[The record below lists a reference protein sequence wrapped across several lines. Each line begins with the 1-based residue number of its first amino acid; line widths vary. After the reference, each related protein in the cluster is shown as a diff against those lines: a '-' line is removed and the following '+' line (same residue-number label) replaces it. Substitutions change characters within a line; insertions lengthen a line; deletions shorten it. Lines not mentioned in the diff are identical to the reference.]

1 VRRLAG
7 ILAVTLLALIPGG
20 CELLDL
26 PNDRPLGD
34 GSVAYPDGCADY
46 GFSARRCDAIVAWA
60 EAQLPAGH
68 PGVRS
73 IELGPDPEPEAV
85 RLGGSFTALV
95 RFRME
100 DGAALDFPLYCGI
113 GGQWSLLCTDTPE
126 IRMSSPT
133 LGGYT
138 DVPCA
143 GEAPNGCATPLPTL
157 QPAAVAAS
165 RPLEIA
171 ARDIPIDHI
180 GRYEIPVGRAVLPNG
195 VLTEASFGLR
205 DLKTQALAVRDAVW
219 LDVRPIDPDAPP
231 FDNYYMRGWH
241 KGTETVEVVVVF
253 DVVSFEPGATL
264 ELRDIVVR

>member
-1 VRRLAG
+1 VRPFAG
-7 ILAVTLLALIPGG
+7 ILPLLLVTLTLAG
-20 CELLDL
+20 CELLEL
-26 PNDRPLGD
+26 PDVRPGTD
-34 GSVAYPDGCADY
+34 GALPYPAGCSDY
-46 GFSARRCDAIVAWA
+46 GLSARRCDAIVAWA
-60 EAQLPAGH
+60 EEQLPAAH
-68 PGVRS
+68 RPVTA
-73 IELGPDPEPEAV
+73 IELAPDPEPEAV

-100 DGAALDFPLYCGI
+100 DGSALDFPLYCGI

-126 IRMSSPT
+126 IRISSPT
-133 LGGYT
+133 MGGYT

-180 GRYEIPVGRAVLPNG
+180 GRYEVPLGRAVLPNG

-231 FDNYYMRGWH
+231 FDNYYVRGWH
-241 KGTETVEVVVVF
+241 KGTETVGVVVMF